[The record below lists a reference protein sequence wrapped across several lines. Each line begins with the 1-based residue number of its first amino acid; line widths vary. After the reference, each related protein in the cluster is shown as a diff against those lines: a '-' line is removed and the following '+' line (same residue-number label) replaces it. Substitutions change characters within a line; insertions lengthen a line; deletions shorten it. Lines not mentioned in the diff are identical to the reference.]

1 MKQKVINDPVHGFI
15 SISDKLIFN
24 IIEHPYFQRLKRIK
38 QLGLTYLV
46 YPGAHHTRFHHALGA
61 YHLMKKAINVLQN
74 KGVKITK
81 EEALAAQLAILLHD
95 IGHGPFSHT
104 LEHTLI
110 KNVSHEAISLLY
122 MQKLNEEFNGQLALA
137 IKIFTNQ
144 YHKKFLYQ
152 LVSGQLDVDRLDY
165 LTRDSYFT
173 GVSEGVIN
181 YNRIIDMMDVVDNE
195 LVVEEKG
202 IYSVEKFLISRRIMY
217 WQVYLHKTVISAE
230 QMLVKVVQRAQ
241 ELAKKGTDVSTRT
254 MMDFFLNE
262 NTQNK
267 DIDSFLLNFSKLDD
281 IDVMASLKVWSNHN
295 DKILS
300 FLSNSLLN
308 RKLFKIKI
316 QDEPFDSKA
325 LQAIKDKLTAKL
337 NVPENEVLYLMPN
350 KSITSYLYHPDHT
363 KIKIL
368 FKSNK
373 VKDFIDASDQWNALT
388 VEKAVTKYYVCYPKQ
403 MLDDTN

>member
-104 LEHTLI
+104 LEHILI
-110 KNVSHEAISLLY
+110 KGTSHEKISLLY
-122 MQKLNEEFNGQLALA
+122 MQKLNEEFNGQLDLA

-181 YNRIIDMMDVVDNE
+181 YNRIIDMIDVFDNE
-195 LVVEEKG
+195 LVVESKG
-202 IYSVEKFLISRRIMY
+202 IYSVEKFLVSRRIMY

-241 ELAKKGTDVSTRT
+241 ELAKKDTDVSTRT
-254 MMDFFLNE
+254 MMDFFLSEKSQDKNSD
-262 NTQNK
+262 N
-267 DIDSFLLNFSKLDD
+267 FLLNFSKLDD
-281 IDVMASLKVWSNHN
+281 IDVLASLKVWSNHN

-316 QDEPFDSKA
+316 QNEDFKPKTIAE
-325 LQAIKDKLTAKL
+325 IRDKLIAKL
-337 NVPENEVLYLMPN
+337 NVSENEVSYLMPY
-350 KSITSYLYHPDHT
+350 KSITSYLYHPDHA

-368 FKSNK
+368 FKNNK
-373 VKDFIDASDQWNALT
+373 VLDFIDASDQWNTLT
-388 VEKAVTKYYVCYPKQ
+388 VEKAVTKHYVCFPKQ
-403 MLDDTN
+403 MLD